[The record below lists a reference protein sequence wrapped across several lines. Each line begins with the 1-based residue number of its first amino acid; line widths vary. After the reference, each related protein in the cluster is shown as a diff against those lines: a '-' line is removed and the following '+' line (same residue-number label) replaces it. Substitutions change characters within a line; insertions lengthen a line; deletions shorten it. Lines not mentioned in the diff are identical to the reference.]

1 MLARWLHQMRTTRI
15 PDMMVR
21 KVSWKKK
28 LEIKIKVTEI
38 KLLKDTMLVI
48 KSRGM
53 KKQAQ
58 RPKNWTL

>member
-1 MLARWLHQMRTTRI
+1 MRTTRT
-15 PDMMVR
+15 PDMTVK

-28 LEIKIKVTEI
+28 LEKKIKTTEI

-53 KKQAQ
+53 KKLAQ